1 MASRRENQ
9 QRVFDAVARHL
20 LEQRAKAVD
29 DLGQC
34 RYRAP
39 DGRRCAIGSLV
50 LDAAYSPLME
60 GRGAGH
66 QIVVSV
72 LEASG
77 YVVRGPAGVEEGFL
91 RDLQHIHDNE
101 SVERWLS
108 LLRDFAALY
117 YLSATSLP
125 GPSSDPSTEPA

>member
-1 MASRRENQ
+1 MDYRRENQ
-9 QRVFDAVARHL
+9 QKVFDAVAQHL

-50 LDAAYSPLME
+50 SDTAYSPLME

-77 YVVRGPAGVEEGFL
+77 YAIRGPAGVEEGFL
-91 RDLQHIHDNE
+91 RDLQDIHDNE
-101 SVERWLS
+101 PVERWVQC
-108 LLRDFAALY
+108 LRDFAALY
-117 YLSATSLP
+117 YLDATSLQ
-125 GPSSDPSTEPA
+125 GPSSDPSAEPA